1 MPPKDN
7 EFENVNDDDP
17 LFFSDCYSCFR
28 PSNETENAEK
38 KTMSIKAAEV
48 PLVHVMKKEQ
58 PSVKSSFLFV
68 IALLQFYSSYHVKPN
83 VISLSKVDR

>member
-1 MPPKDN
+1 MMTT
-7 EFENVNDDDP
+7 
-17 LFFSDCYSCFR
+17 LSFSATATHAFVHQMKQK
-28 PSNETENAEK
+28 TLKK
-38 KTMSIKAAEV
+38 KTMSIEAAEV

-83 VISLSKVDR
+83 VISLSKVDRQPLNENN